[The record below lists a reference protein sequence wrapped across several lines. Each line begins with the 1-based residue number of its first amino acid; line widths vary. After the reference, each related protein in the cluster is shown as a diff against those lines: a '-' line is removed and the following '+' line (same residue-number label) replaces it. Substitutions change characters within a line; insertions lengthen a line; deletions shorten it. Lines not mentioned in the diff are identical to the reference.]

1 MTVRET
7 PGSSAAAP
15 LGHRADGA
23 MLADAAQTR
32 PGLARTAKG
41 EARGDGFDSH
51 DARSAIGLMTPA
63 LVLYA
68 IFSLLPIAATF
79 WLSFNSSAGFNTAS
93 AFVGLHNYQ
102 ATAADPIVWQSLWHT
117 FLWLIYHVVLAGGL
131 GLALALAISRL
142 KVTQVFFRT
151 AFFLPHLVSLAV
163 VGVIWANIYDPFYGL
178 LNTGLT
184 ELGLG
189 AFTQGW
195 LSDPALVLFSVNV
208 ASSWQGFGLY
218 MLLFIAGLQSID
230 RALYDAAEV
239 DGASSWQKLVHVTL
253 PGLREV
259 TTFVVSLAMINGL
272 KGFATV
278 FVMTNGG
285 PFYQSEL
292 ITTYIYRLAFQSQD
306 HGRAAV
312 LCILL
317 SLLAIAVTIAFNRWR
332 ARLSR

>member
-1 MTVRET
+1 MAVPET
-7 PGSSAAAP
+7 PGSKVMAP
-15 LGHRADGA
+15 LSTAPAVAGHTGGNPARMSKRRIAGSASPDG
-23 MLADAAQTR
+23 D
-32 PGLARTAKG
+32 ARTA
-41 EARGDGFDSH
+41 FW
-51 DARSAIGLMTPA
+51 LMAPA
-63 LVLYA
+63 LALYA
-68 IFSLLPIAATF
+68 VFTLLPIAATF
-79 WLSFNSSAGFNTAS
+79 WLSFNSSAGFNTSAS
-93 AFVGLHNYQ
+93 FVGIGNY
-102 ATAADPIVWQSLWHT
+102 TKAAQDPIVWKSLAHT
-117 FLWLIYHVVLAGGL
+117 FLWLAYHVVMAGGL
-131 GLALALAISRL
+131 GLLLALAVSRL

-163 VGVIWANIYDPFYGL
+163 VGVIWANIYDPFFGL
-178 LNTGLT
+178 LNTALT
-184 ELGLG
+184 RIGLG

-218 MLLFIAGLQSID
+218 MLLFIAGLQNID
-230 RALYDAAEV
+230 HSLYDAAEV
-239 DGASSWQKLVHVTL
+239 DGANAFQKLIYVTL

-306 HGRAAV
+306 HGLAAV

-317 SLLAIAVTIAFNRWR
+317 SLLAIAITIVFNRWR

>member
-1 MTVRET
+1 MSKR
-7 PGSSAAAP
+7 
-15 LGHRADGA
+15 
-23 MLADAAQTR
+23 
-32 PGLARTAKG
+32 RTAG
-41 EARGDGFDSH
+41 SASPNGDAGTAFW
-51 DARSAIGLMTPA
+51 LMAPA
-63 LVLYA
+63 LALYA
-68 IFSLLPIAATF
+68 VFTLLPIAATF
-79 WLSFNSSAGFNTAS
+79 WLSFNSSAGFNTS
-93 AFVGLHNYQ
+93 ARFVGVDNY
-102 ATAADPIVWQSLWHT
+102 AKAAQDPIVWKSLGHT
-117 FLWLIYHVVLAGGL
+117 FIWLAYHVVMAGGL
-131 GLALALAISRL
+131 GLLLALAVSRL

-163 VGVIWANIYDPFYGL
+163 VGVIWANIYDPFFGL
-178 LNTGLT
+178 LNTALT
-184 ELGLG
+184 RIGLG

-218 MLLFIAGLQSID
+218 MLLFIAGLQNID
-230 RALYDAAEV
+230 HSLYDAAEV
-239 DGASSWQKLVHVTL
+239 DGANTFQKMIYVTL

-259 TTFVVSLAMINGL
+259 MTFVVSLAMINGL

-306 HGRAAV
+306 HGLAAV

-317 SLLAIAVTIAFNRWR
+317 SLLAIVITIVFNRWR
-332 ARLSR
+332 ARLSQ

>member
-1 MTVRET
+1 MARHT
-7 PGSSAAAP
+7 GGLSARMSKRRTAGNASP
-15 LGHRADGA
+15 DG
-23 MLADAAQTR
+23 D
-32 PGLARTAKG
+32 ARTA
-41 EARGDGFDSH
+41 FW
-51 DARSAIGLMTPA
+51 LMTPA
-63 LVLYA
+63 LALYA
-68 IFSLLPIAATF
+68 VFTLLPIAATF
-79 WLSFNSSAGFNTAS
+79 WLSFNSSAGFNTS
-93 AFVGLHNYQ
+93 ANFVGVDNYAKAVQ
-102 ATAADPIVWQSLWHT
+102 DPIVWKSLIHT
-117 FLWLIYHVVLAGGL
+117 FLWLAYHVVMAGGL
-131 GLALALAISRL
+131 GLLLALAVSRL
-142 KVTQVFFRT
+142 RITQVFFRT

-163 VGVIWANIYDPFYGL
+163 VGVIWANIYDPFFGL
-178 LNTGLT
+178 LNTALT
-184 ELGLG
+184 RIGLG

-218 MLLFIAGLQSID
+218 MLLFIAGLQNID
-230 RALYDAAEV
+230 HSLYDAADV
-239 DGASSWQKLVHVTL
+239 DGANGFQKLIYVTL

-306 HGRAAV
+306 HGLAAV

-317 SLLAIAVTIAFNRWR
+317 SLLAIVITIVFNRWR
-332 ARLSR
+332 ARLSQ

>member
-1 MTVRET
+1 MAIPET
-7 PGSSAAAP
+7 PGSKAVAP
-15 LGHRADGA
+15 LSTAPAMAGHTGRNPAR
-23 MLADAAQTR
+23 MSIR
-32 PGLARTAKG
+32 RTAG
-41 EARGDGFDSH
+41 SAWPDGDTGTAFW
-51 DARSAIGLMTPA
+51 LMAPA
-63 LVLYA
+63 LALYA
-68 IFSLLPIAATF
+68 VFTLLPIAATF
-79 WLSFNSSAGFNTAS
+79 WLSFNSSAGFNTSAS
-93 AFVGLHNYQ
+93 FVGVDNY
-102 ATAADPIVWQSLWHT
+102 AKAAQDPIVWKSLGHT
-117 FLWLIYHVVLAGGL
+117 FIWLAYHVVMAGGL
-131 GLALALAISRL
+131 GLLLALAVSRL

-163 VGVIWANIYDPFYGL
+163 VGVIWANIYDPFFGL
-178 LNTGLT
+178 LNTALT
-184 ELGLG
+184 RVGLG

-218 MLLFIAGLQSID
+218 MLLFIAGLQNID
-230 RALYDAAEV
+230 HSLYDAAEV
-239 DGASSWQKLVHVTL
+239 DGANAFQKLIYVTL

-306 HGRAAV
+306 HGLAAV

-317 SLLAIAVTIAFNRWR
+317 SLLAIAITLVFNRWR
-332 ARLSR
+332 ARLSQ

>member
-1 MTVRET
+1 MSIRET
-7 PGSSAAAP
+7 SGSSSAAP
-15 LGHRADGA
+15 LGDRADGA
-23 MLADAAQTR
+23 EVMVAAATGRIFKKRRQTSTGGR
-32 PGLARTAKG
+32 
-41 EARGDGFDSH
+41 FDRH
-51 DARSAIGLMTPA
+51 DTRSAIWLMAPA
-63 LVLYA
+63 LALYA
-68 IFSLLPIAATF
+68 VFSLAPIAATF

-93 AFVGLHNYQ
+93 SLVGLDNYA
-102 ATAADPIVWQSLWHT
+102 ATAADPIVWLSLWHT
-117 FLWLIYHVVLAGGL
+117 LLWLIYHVVLAGGL
-131 GLALALAISRL
+131 GLVLALAISRL

-178 LNTGLT
+178 LNTALV
-184 ELGLG
+184 EMGLG
-189 AFTQGW
+189 AFTKGW

-218 MLLFIAGLQSID
+218 MLLFIAGLQNID
-230 RALYDAAEV
+230 RSLYDAAEV
-239 DGASSWQKLVHVTL
+239 DGASAFQKLVHVTL

-317 SLLAIAVTIAFNRWR
+317 SLLAIVITLVFNRWR
-332 ARLSR
+332 ARLSQ

>member
-1 MTVRET
+1 M
-7 PGSSAAAP
+7 AP
-15 LGHRADGA
+15 LRDASAVAGHAG
-23 MLADAAQTR
+23 
-32 PGLARTAKG
+32 GLSARMSKRRT
-41 EARGDGFDSH
+41 
-51 DARSAIGLMTPA
+51 ARSASPNGDAGTAFWLMAPA
-63 LVLYA
+63 LGLYA
-68 IFSLLPIAATF
+68 VFTLLPIVATF
-79 WLSFNSSAGFNTAS
+79 WLSFNSSAGFNTSAS
-93 AFVGLHNYQ
+93 FVGFGNY
-102 ATAADPIVWQSLWHT
+102 AKAAHDPIVWKSLVHT
-117 FLWLIYHVVLAGGL
+117 FVWLAYHVVMAGGL
-131 GLALALAISRL
+131 GLLLALAVSRL
-142 KVTQVFFRT
+142 RVTQVFFRT

-163 VGVIWANIYDPFYGL
+163 VGVIWANIYDPFFGL

-184 ELGLG
+184 RIGLG

-195 LSDPALVLFSVNV
+195 LSDPALVLFSVNL

-218 MLLFIAGLQSID
+218 MLLFIAGLQNID
-230 RALYDAAEV
+230 RSLYDAAEV
-239 DGASSWQKLVHVTL
+239 DGANAFQKLIHVTL

-306 HGRAAV
+306 HGLAAV

-317 SLLAIAVTIAFNRWR
+317 SLLAIAITIVFNRWR
-332 ARLSR
+332 ARLSQ